1 MEQVI
6 NNFLICRTTALVCR
20 LPLIEV
26 KQYMF
31 FNRRSVCVY
40 PNYLNSSKYALYRIW
55 LHKLMMVCSET
66 VSAKLDSIHIL
77 SASLLFEI
85 PVHRRFPKVPTVF
98 VARIACLT

>member
-6 NNFLICRTTALVCR
+6 NNFLICWTTALVR
-20 LPLIEV
+20 LPLTEV

-40 PNYLNSSKYALYRIW
+40 PNYLNFSKYA
-55 LHKLMMVCSET
+55 LHKLMMDCSET
-66 VSAKLDSIHIL
+66 VSAKFNSVHIL

-85 PVHRRFPKVPTVF
+85 PAH
-98 VARIACLT
+98 